1 MKKYIRI
8 CFFLLDIFYFIYLH
22 KRIEL
27 DNVWIVLIAIPLI
40 YGKILVNNWGIF
52 FRGLGFSI
60 FIACCIIIIGG
71 SINKRQE
78 YDYIVVLGNG
88 FDSKYE
94 DLSENAKSRL
104 STAILMDS
112 GKQIFVVSGG
122 QTHGKFEAL
131 YMRQY
136 LIAHGID
143 SSRIIV
149 ESKSQNTYE
158 NLHNV
163 YDLIGDKKIL
173 IVTNRFHILRSKL
186 IAKNVGF
193 SHISVQSAQT
203 EKVLIPYYYIR
214 EIFAFFH
221 EIINYILRREF

>member
-60 FIACCIIIIGG
+60 FIACCIIFIGG

-158 NLHNV
+158 NLSNV
-163 YDLIGDKKIL
+163 YDLIGDKRIL
-173 IVTNRFHILRSKL
+173 VVTNRFHVLRSKL
-186 IAKNVGF
+186 IAKYVGF
-193 SHISVQSAQT
+193 SKISAQNAPT
-203 EKVLIPYYYIR
+203 ETVLIPYYYIR
-214 EIFAFFH
+214 EVFSFLH
-221 EIINYILRREF
+221 EIVNIVTLKCI